1 MEAINSF
8 RELFF
13 EVWNQGVFG
22 LNATDIIVG
31 IIIFLIFYILRRLFA
46 RFVIR
51 KLTKIV
57 NRTSNK
63 IDNTVVEVIEGPLKF
78 LPIVLGFFIA
88 TSYIEISI
96 EVQNFVDLV
105 NRTLITIFIFWLLHQ
120 LVIPFSYIIKNFE
133 DKLSKPLVNWTLK
146 GLEIIIIVLGI
157 VAVLELWG
165 IKVGPVIAGLGLF
178 GVAVALGA
186 QDLFKNLISGIM
198 ILMEK
203 RFTIGD
209 VILVSNEVE
218 GVVEQIGFRSTLV
231 RRFDST
237 PVMIPNYKFAEQSV
251 TNYSRR
257 HHRRIRWLVGLEY
270 KTSIDQLKN
279 IRDKITKLVKDNKD
293 FAKNEN
299 SGFFVRIDSF
309 SDSSIDMLVQ
319 VFTVTNDWS
328 EFLRIK
334 EELAVSIIEIVE
346 SNKAGFAAVS
356 LNISTQLLYYL
367 LFKQSWF
374 CNCIIEHVDTSA
386 IQSAIQTKPDL
397 QLYH

>member
-1 MEAINSF
+1 
-8 RELFF
+8 
-13 EVWNQGVFG
+13 
-22 LNATDIIVG
+22 
-31 IIIFLIFYILRRLFA
+31 
-46 RFVIR
+46 
-51 KLTKIV
+51 V
-57 NRTSNK
+57 NRTSTK

-88 TSYIEISI
+88 TSYIELSI
-96 EVQNFVDLV
+96 EVQDFIDLL
-105 NRTLITIFIFWLLHQ
+105 NRTLITVFIFWLLHQ

-133 DKLSKPLVNWTLK
+133 DKISKPLVNWTFK

-257 HHRRIRWLVGLEY
+257 HHRRIRWLIGLEY
-270 KTSIDQLKN
+270 KTNIDQLKK
-279 IRDKITKLVKDNKD
+279 IRDQITKLITENND

-319 VFTVTNDWS
+319 TFTVTNDWS

-346 SNKAGFAAVS
+346 SNKAGFAFPSQS
-356 LNISTQLLYYL
+356 LYVES
-367 LFKQSWF
+367 FP
-374 CNCIIEHVDTSA
+374 IE
-386 IQSAIQTKPDL
+386 KPEIFNPKSSK
-397 QLYH
+397 

>member
-8 RELFF
+8 KELFL
-13 EVWNQGVFG
+13 EVWNEGIFG
-22 LNATDIIVG
+22 LNASEIIIG
-31 IIIFLIFYILRRLFA
+31 FIIFLVFYVLRRLFA
-46 RFVIR
+46 RFIIS
-51 KLTKIV
+51 KLNKLV
-57 NRTSNK
+57 SKTSTK

-88 TSYIEISI
+88 TSYIELSI
-96 EVQNFVDLV
+96 EVQNFIDLL
-105 NRTLITIFIFWLLHQ
+105 NRTLITVFIFWLLHQ

-133 DKLSKPLVNWTLK
+133 DKISKPLVNWTLK
-146 GLEIIIIVLGI
+146 GLEIIIIVLGT

-257 HHRRIRWLVGLEY
+257 HHRRIRWLIGLEY
-270 KTSIDQLKN
+270 KTNVDQLKK
-279 IRDKITKLVKDNKD
+279 IRDQISTLIKENKD

-319 VFTVTNDWS
+319 AFTVTNDWS
-328 EFLRIK
+328 EFLKIK

-346 SNKAGFAAVS
+346 SNKAGFAFPSQS
-356 LNISTQLLYYL
+356 LYVESFPNEKTEIFNPKSSQ
-367 LFKQSWF
+367 
-374 CNCIIEHVDTSA
+374 
-386 IQSAIQTKPDL
+386 
-397 QLYH
+397 

>member
-1 MEAINSF
+1 MEAINRF
-8 RELFF
+8 NKLFL
-13 EVWNQGVFG
+13 EVWNDGVFG
-22 LNATDIIVG
+22 LNASEIIIS
-31 IIIFLIFYILRRLFA
+31 IIIFLVFYVLRRLFA
-46 RFVIR
+46 RFIIA
-51 KLTKIV
+51 KLNKLV
-57 NRTSNK
+57 NKTSTK

-88 TSYIEISI
+88 TSYVELSI
-96 EVQNFVDLV
+96 EVQEFIDLL

-120 LVIPFSYIIKNFE
+120 LVIPFSFIIKNFE
-133 DKLSKPLVNWTLK
+133 DKISKPLVNWTLK

-257 HHRRIRWLVGLEY
+257 HHRRIRWLIGLEY
-270 KTSIDQLKN
+270 KTSIKQLKE
-279 IRDKITKLVKDNKD
+279 IRDEITKLINNNSD

-299 SGFFVRIDSF
+299 SSFFVRIDSF

-319 VFTVTNDWS
+319 VFTDTNDWS
-328 EFLRIK
+328 EFLKIK
-334 EELAVSIIEIVE
+334 EDLAVSLIEIVE
-346 SNKAGFAAVS
+346 AKKASFAFPSQS
-356 LNISTQLLYYL
+356 LYVESYPNEDSEI
-367 LFKQSWF
+367 FNPK
-374 CNCIIEHVDTSA
+374 NV
-386 IQSAIQTKPDL
+386 K
-397 QLYH
+397 

>member
-1 MEAINSF
+1 MEAINRF
-8 RELFF
+8 KELFLD
-13 EVWNQGVFG
+13 VWSQGVFG
-22 LNATDIIVG
+22 LNASDIIIG
-31 IIIFLIFYILRRLFA
+31 IIIFLIFYVLRRLFA
-46 RFVIR
+46 RFVIS
-51 KLTKIV
+51 KLSKIV
-57 NRTSNK
+57 NKTSNK

-88 TSYIEISI
+88 TSYIELSI
-96 EVQNFVDLV
+96 EVQNFVDLL

-133 DKLSKPLVNWTLK
+133 DKISKPLVNWTLK

-257 HHRRIRWLVGLEY
+257 HHRRIRWLIGFEY
-270 KTSIDQLKN
+270 KTSIDQLKK
-279 IRDKITKLVKDNKD
+279 IRDSITKLIEDNED

-299 SGFFVRIDSF
+299 SSFFIRIDSF

-319 VFTVTNDWS
+319 AFTVTNDWS

-334 EELAVSIIEIVE
+334 EELAVSIKEIVE
-346 SNKAGFAAVS
+346 SNDAGFAFPSQS
-356 LNISTQLLYYL
+356 LYVESYPNERPEIFNPKTTQ
-367 LFKQSWF
+367 
-374 CNCIIEHVDTSA
+374 
-386 IQSAIQTKPDL
+386 
-397 QLYH
+397 